1 MNILITGCSGFIGFH
16 LCKSLLEKKHKI
28 IGLDNLNEYYSVKL
42 KTKRLSIL
50 KKKKNFKFFKID
62 ISDYYKLN
70 LIFKNNKIN
79 LIVNLAAQA
88 GVRYSIINPKEY
100 MDSNILGLF
109 NIFEMAR
116 IYNVSKVLYASS
128 SSVYGEQKSYP
139 VNENANLLPKNIYA
153 LSKKNNEEIAKI
165 YFNYY
170 GIKSIGLRFFTVYGE
185 WGRPDMLMLKYM
197 LAKHNNKTFTLNNY
211 GNHFR
216 DFTYIK
222 DVIKILNKLI
232 FTKFHGGDIL
242 NICSNK
248 PYSVKKILKIID
260 QNYGRPKIKHQKKL
274 NVEVLKTHGS
284 NGKLIRLLKFKKFT
298 KIEIGM
304 KNLIIWAKSNINIV

>member
-16 LCKSLLEKKHKI
+16 LCKSLLEKKHKVL
-28 IGLDNLNEYYSVKL
+28 GLDNLNGYYSVKL
-42 KTKRLSIL
+42 KKKRLSLL

-62 ISDYYKLN
+62 ISDYNKLN
-70 LIFKNNKIN
+70 LIFKKNKIN
-79 LIVNLAAQA
+79 LIINLAAQA
-88 GVRYSIINPKEY
+88 GVRYSIMHPKEY

-128 SSVYGEQKSYP
+128 SSVYGEQKNYP
-139 VNENANLLPKNIYA
+139 VNENVNLLPKNIYA
-153 LSKKNNEEIAKI
+153 LSKKNNEEIAEI

-170 GIKSIGLRFFTVYGE
+170 RIKSIGLRFFTVYGE

-197 LAKHNNKTFTLNNY
+197 LAKYNKKIFTLNNY
-211 GNHFR
+211 GNHYR
-216 DFTYIK
+216 DFTYIQ
-222 DVIKILNKLI
+222 DVIKILNKI
-232 FTKFHGGDIL
+232 IPTKFRGHDIL

-248 PYSVKKILKIID
+248 PYSVKKILKFLD
-260 QNYGRPKIKHQKKL
+260 QNYGKPKIKHQKKL

-284 NGKLIRLLKFKKFT
+284 NAKLIRLLKFKNFT
-298 KIEIGM
+298 NIEIGM
-304 KNLIIWAKSNINIV
+304 KNLIIWAKSNINII